1 MLPLLRKLMSV
12 AAFPVVLIACEDDVV
27 EPDDEL
33 TETEAVALLKGT
45 GGLLWA
51 NEPTT
56 LSEDS
61 VVVTCAQGGSATAHG
76 KRPDEE
82 FVGDTIRLV
91 VDYQITPS
99 GCKVTG
105 DGMQFTIDGDP
116 RFRYYLFIEA
126 VESSGELDIAGSLS
140 GGVKWRLK
148 DRSGSCSMDLALV
161 DPQVVGDA
169 ITGFFVG
176 KICGYEVKV
185 DGKGIL
191 PPDA

>member
-1 MLPLLRKLMSV
+1 MLPLRKLMSV

-45 GGLLWA
+45 GGLLVA
-51 NEPTT
+51 SEPTT

-61 VVVTCAQGGSATAHG
+61 IVLPCAQGGSATAHG
-76 KRPDEE
+76 KLPDEE

-91 VDYQITPS
+91 IDYQVTPS

-116 RFRYYLFIEA
+116 RFRYYFFFEG
-126 VESSGELDIAGSLS
+126 VQSTEELDIAASLS

-161 DPQVVGDA
+161 DPQVAGDTF
-169 ITGFFVG
+169 TGFFEG
-176 KICGYEVKV
+176 KICGHEVKV